1 MQKHFHFTLFKGFV
15 LHGGFVLGQLWNKAN
30 PLVKIIFNPEKQ
42 TNREVHTRQLRKVSF
57 SSTGGWGGH
66 VKTTQQLNIVQ
77 KGVSKMVIVS
87 VKIQI
92 TIIMVIVISGGA
104 YWQWGSSR
112 RDWLHCRST
121 SSWYK
126 VSLRRNDRWWSLMVK
141 LVILNQDSWLYL
153 WFSTQVPCRVFFIK
167 PEREKYREGSSFAK
181 MMTNNDDDSD
191 DNNYDNSDDNNHDN
205 IDIKWWQ

>member
-1 MQKHFHFTLFKGFV
+1 M
-15 LHGGFVLGQLWNKAN
+15 
-30 PLVKIIFNPEKQ
+30 
-42 TNREVHTRQLRKVSF
+42 
-57 SSTGGWGGH
+57 
-66 VKTTQQLNIVQ
+66 
-77 KGVSKMVIVS
+77 VS
-87 VKIQI
+87 VK

-126 VSLRRNDRWWSLMVK
+126 VSHRHNDRWWSLMVK
-141 LVILNQDSWLYL
+141 LVILNQDSWFYL
-153 WFSTQVPCRVFFIK
+153 WFPTQVPCRVFFIK
-167 PEREKYREGSSFAK
+167 PEREKYREGSSLAK

-205 IDIKWWQ
+205 IDINDDNNTISSSRSLRWRLWRDCEALETLDQVTHQCHQHQY